1 MRYAN
6 DLTSSVEAYIKKT
19 LVEKIMKANE
29 PLSLCNTAQEI
40 REYLCDNSTVN
51 TPEFVLR
58 RYIYNYHP
66 ELFAGI
72 ATYESLSEHFYHEW
86 PEDVLK
92 QVAKLLSDISKKE
105 HGLKLSTST
114 WYGYLTGKGVKKRN
128 RVLELAFVLQMD
140 VESTLELL
148 LAYDMEPYSVRNPIE
163 LICTFCQ
170 KNPYKYTWND
180 VEDIFK
186 CFEEGAKEKIVEEQ
200 KLENAIQWLKQGE
213 WDFWSSVKDKRV
225 HKAFI
230 YKTVPDEYNEGKFER
245 KIVAIDW
252 SKVNRKDRNAIKLK
266 NREDENRI
274 RTNMN
279 MFNSYVGKD
288 VLYVHARQGG
298 GNRDYYPIDTKH
310 PMYLSDCDDFWDS
323 TYCDIYYDL
332 TKMEE

>member
-1 MRYAN
+1 MDLYAYAQIE
-6 DLTSSVEAYIKKT
+6 DLEQILNKNNIEISR
-19 LVEKIMKANE
+19 LRGLRLMK
-29 PLSLCNTAQEI
+29 QE
-40 REYLCDNSTVN
+40 EV
-51 TPEFVLR
+51 
-58 RYIYNYHP
+58 
-66 ELFAGI
+66 
-72 ATYESLSEHFYHEW
+72 
-86 PEDVLK
+86 
-92 QVAKLLSDISKKE
+92 ISQE
-105 HGLKLSTST
+105 
-114 WYGYLTGKGVKKRN
+114 N
-128 RVLELAFVLQMD
+128 
-140 VESTLELL
+140 
-148 LAYDMEPYSVRNPIE
+148 I
-163 LICTFCQ
+163 
-170 KNPYKYTWND
+170 
-180 VEDIFK
+180 
-186 CFEEGAKEKIVEEQ
+186 EKIVEDQ

-213 WDFWSSVKDKRV
+213 WNFWSSVKDKRV

-230 YKTVPDEYNEGKFER
+230 YKTVPNEYNEGKFER

-332 TKMEE
+332 TKAE